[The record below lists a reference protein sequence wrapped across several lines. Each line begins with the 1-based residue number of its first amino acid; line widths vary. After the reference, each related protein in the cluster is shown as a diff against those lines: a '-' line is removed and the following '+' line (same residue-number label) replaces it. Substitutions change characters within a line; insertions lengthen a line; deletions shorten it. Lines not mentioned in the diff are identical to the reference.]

1 MFIVMNREYILFLLR
16 EDKHRFLTNNCYFR
30 ECGLDFPN
38 REALNLHQRLHTG
51 DRTLVTDLC
60 GLAAAFQQT
69 PAHFLTPNTPTAHQ
83 VIISM
88 IISF

>member
-1 MFIVMNREYILFLLR
+1 MNNY
-16 EDKHRFLTNNCYFR
+16 HFR

-69 PAHFLTPNTPTAHQ
+69 PAHFLTPNTPTTHQ
-83 VIISM
+83 VMTVKDRFYNSRYIERDI
-88 IISF
+88 

>member
-1 MFIVMNREYILFLLR
+1 MLNFLSS
-16 EDKHRFLTNNCYFR
+16 KRFSTDNYYNYFR

-69 PAHFLTPNTPTAHQ
+69 PAHFLTPNTPGTHQ
-83 VIISM
+83 VM
-88 IISF
+88 IIYRFLL